1 MPHTNTKNIKSS
13 IFSRN
18 INNKYKLIPFNES
31 INTTGETKYFPPAS
45 KE

>member
-1 MPHTNTKNIKSS
+1 MQSTKNTKSS
-13 IFSRN
+13 IFNRN

-31 INTTGETKYFPPAS
+31 INTTGENKYFPPVS